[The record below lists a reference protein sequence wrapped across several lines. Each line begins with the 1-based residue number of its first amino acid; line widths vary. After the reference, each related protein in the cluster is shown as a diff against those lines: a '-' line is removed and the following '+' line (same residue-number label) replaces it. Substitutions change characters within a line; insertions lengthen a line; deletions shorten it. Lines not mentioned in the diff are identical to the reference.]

1 MREMMEPRTVG
12 KSNNRTVGML
22 VNKKGWRS
30 TMDVPPE
37 EKNMCE
43 CDAWFISSVNVD
55 FFFYTAEWVH
65 MCGWVKTYD
74 FLIGDYHPLLP
85 PALI

>member
-37 EKNMCE
+37 EKKH
-43 CDAWFISSVNVD
+43 V
-55 FFFYTAEWVH
+55 
-65 MCGWVKTYD
+65 
-74 FLIGDYHPLLP
+74 
-85 PALI
+85 